1 MLQWYMQNINKL
13 IFYLQDTLHLSI
25 RIRNSKPDFTKSIP
39 MAIKSNY
46 DVFHISI
53 QGVDMVLLSVDE
65 ENIRSIKKH
74 LSLFENSLS
83 APVILHIEHI
93 SSSTKR
99 YLIENGIPF
108 ISEQSIYLPQ
118 LLMHFD
124 NLKED
129 YKKIKNKKLS
139 KLAQTILISLIVKR
153 EHTINIIDS
162 AKMFEVTKMSTS
174 RALAEL
180 VDFKYLDVKQV
191 GRKKE
196 YFLKHR
202 IDMDKLFLELKSP
215 VVDVV
220 YIKSED
226 LNYFD
231 KKVEASF
238 SALTRYANIINTKP
252 IYAIEK
258 ACFDKIVKKDNQI
271 TVYDKEYDH
280 SLIQIELWRYKTRLV
295 DKDIADPISLY
306 ISLKDKVNMHDSRTH
321 DAMDELYNKIE
332 GMIS

>member
-1 MLQWYMQNINKL
+1 
-13 IFYLQDTLHLSI
+13 
-25 RIRNSKPDFTKSIP
+25 

-46 DVFHISI
+46 DIFHISI
-53 QGVDMVLLSVDE
+53 QGVDMVLLSVE
-65 ENIRSIKKH
+65 EEDIMSIKKH
-74 LSLFENSLS
+74 LALFEDSLS
-83 APVILHIEHI
+83 APVILHIEYI
-93 SSSTKR
+93 SSSTKK
-99 YLIENGIPF
+99 YLIENGISF

-124 NLKED
+124 NLREH
-129 YKKIKNKKLS
+129 YKKVKSKKLS
-139 KLAQTILISLIVKR
+139 KLAQTMLISFIIKR
-153 EHTINIIDS
+153 EHTTNIIDS

-174 RALAEL
+174 RALGEL

-196 YFLKHR
+196 YFLKHH
-202 IDMDKLFLELKSP
+202 IDMDKLFLDLKSP

-220 YIKSED
+220 YIKSEN

-238 SALTRYANIINTKP
+238 SALSKYANIINANP

-258 ACFDKIVKKDNQI
+258 SYFDKIIKKDNQI
-271 TVYDKEYDH
+271 IVYDKEYDH
-280 SLIQIELWRYKTRLV
+280 NLIQIELWRYKTRLV
-295 DKDIADPISLY
+295 YKDIADPISLY
-306 ISLKDKVNMHDSRTH
+306 MSLKDKVSMHDGRTQ
-321 DAMDELYNKIE
+321 DAMSELYNKIE